1 MRIALKS
8 ALMLVTRVINAINP
22 RLDLHLQR
30 TALISYK
37 LSLALDLP
45 ASQQKTIFLAAL
57 LHDIG
62 VLGDKRRID
71 SLNAIDNLYDPHQ
84 NSVAYRCLP
93 GWILLPLSA
102 LLLAIITLI
111 QPAKALWSSISSI
124 LRTALSVSFLRKA
137 SLLQTNKRRSSPAFV
152 ADYRDIDPPLCDTLR
167 ELAQHPTFWR
177 HMQAEHIQRLL
188 EIVGPI
194 NDVYIDID
202 GLKDICLLIA
212 KIVDT
217 YSSFTASHSI
227 MVGEISYALA
237 VYMNLPPLV
246 CRKIEIAGYL
256 HDIGKIYIPL
266 AILEKQA
273 ELSDDEAQLI
283 REHSY
288 MTGEILRDFTD
299 LGEII
304 DWAANHHEKL
314 DGSGYPLNLNHRYLQ
329 LPDRIIAVADIFT
342 ALVED
347 RPYRLGMPYQE
358 ALHLIEADVINGAL
372 DNDVY
377 LVLRQHAQ
385 ALHHLVTRIPRV

>member
-1 MRIALKS
+1 
-8 ALMLVTRVINAINP
+8 
-22 RLDLHLQR
+22 LDLHLLR

-37 LSLALDLP
+37 LSLALELP
-45 ASQQKTIFLAAL
+45 ALQQKTIFLAAL

-84 NSVAYRCLP
+84 IRGVQMLAGLDTFTLIRPIIGDHHFDPTRKGTLEQHIVYFADCFER
-93 GWILLPLSA
+93 LLPTQGVVA
-102 LLLAIITLI
+102 PD
-111 QPAKALWSSISSI
+111 QQKALVA
-124 LRTALSVSFLRKA
+124 R
-137 SLLQTNKRRSSPAFV
+137 FV
-152 ADYRDIDPPLCDTLR
+152 DDYRDIDPPLCDTLR

-273 ELSDDEAQLI
+273 ELSDDEAELI

-299 LGEII
+299 LAEII

-314 DGSGYPLNLNHRYLQ
+314 DGSGYPLHLNHRYLH

-358 ALHLIEADVINGAL
+358 ALHLIETDVINGAL

-377 LVLRQHAQ
+377 LVLRQHAEE
-385 ALHHLVTRIPRV
+385 LHHLVTRIPRL

>member
-8 ALMLVTRVINAINP
+8 ALMLVTRVIDAIHP
-22 RLDLHLQR
+22 RLNLHLLR

-37 LSLALDLP
+37 LSLALNLP
-45 ASQQKTIFLAAL
+45 AQQQKTIFLAAL

-71 SLNAIDNLYDPHQ
+71 SLNAIDNLRDPHQ
-84 NSVAYRCLP
+84 HRGAEMLEGLDTFTLIRPIISDHHFSQHHKGNLEQHIVYFADVFER
-93 GWILLPLSA
+93 LLPAQGLVA
-102 LLLAIITLI
+102 PDNQQQL
-111 QPAKALWSSISSI
+111 
-124 LRTALSVSFLRKA
+124 VSQFIA
-137 SLLQTNKRRSSPAFV
+137 G
-152 ADYRDIDPPLCDTLR
+152 YREIDPPLCDALSQ
-167 ELAQHPTFWR
+167 LAQHPTFWR

-194 NDVYIDID
+194 NDVYIDIE
-202 GLKDICLLIA
+202 GLKDFCLLIA

-237 VYMNLPPLV
+237 TYMGLPLLAR
-246 CRKIEIAGYL
+246 RKIEIAGYL

-266 AILEKQA
+266 TILEKQG
-273 ELSDDEAQLI
+273 ELNDDETQQI

-299 LGEII
+299 LAEII

-314 DGSGYPLNLNHRYLQ
+314 DGSGYPLNLNHRYLH
-329 LPDRIIAVADIFT
+329 LPDRIMAIADIFT

-347 RPYRLGMPYQE
+347 RPYRPGMSYQE
-358 ALHLIEADVINGAL
+358 ALQLIEADVINGAL
-372 DNDVY
+372 DNGVY

-385 ALHHLVTRIPRV
+385 ALHHLVTRTPLA

>member
-84 NSVAYRCLP
+84 IRGVQMLAGLDTFTPISPMIGDHHFSPSRKGNLEQHIVYFADCFER
-93 GWILLPLSA
+93 LLPSQGVVAPDQQSA
-102 LLLAIITLI
+102 LIA
-111 QPAKALWSSISSI
+111 
-124 LRTALSVSFLRKA
+124 R
-137 SLLQTNKRRSSPAFV
+137 FV
-152 ADYRDIDPPLCDTLR
+152 ADYRDIDPPLCDRLC

-237 VYMNLPPLV
+237 VYMHLPPPV

-299 LGEII
+299 LAEII

-358 ALHLIEADVINGAL
+358 ALQLIEADVINGAL